1 MLFSSWPKWLMLTA
15 LVVSILVPVVVGL
28 GETIW
33 AAFGILPALGRHSFS
48 VSSWHQLFEL
58 PGLITSL
65 RLSLVSGFG
74 ATLVSLILA
83 LFGSACVYHTSGK
96 KSFFS
101 RLKPFVKPILVPI
114 LAAPHAAIAIGLAF
128 LLAPSGWLVRLFS
141 PWLTAWELP
150 PNLATVQDLWGLSL
164 TLGLVIKELPFLWL
178 ISLVALKQIDV
189 SRQLTLAQSMGYSH
203 TSAWCKIIVPQLYP
217 LIRLPVLVVLVYALS
232 TVDMAQILG
241 PNNPP
246 TLALATIRWYND
258 TNVYLLLPASA
269 AAVLLGIVIAVSIL
283 LWELGVRTVML
294 VNKVLIQSGG
304 RNLSAGNA
312 GKPRVVTGVF
322 TGMLTTALPITV
334 TLGLLSLLVLALWS
348 ITWRWSFPDALPSSW
363 SSSYWL
369 QLTTHVPLALQHSL
383 IIALVSSGLALTLA
397 VAWLEVQDRFG
408 GHLYRL
414 TLWFIYLPLLVPQI
428 AFLYG
433 LKVGFLR
440 LGLNGS
446 MMTVIW
452 AHLLFVFPYTM
463 LSLVDSWRAL
473 DQRYLQVAASL
484 GSSSWR
490 CFWRIKLSL
499 LLRPL
504 LLAWAIGI
512 AVSISQ
518 YLPTLMIG
526 AGRVESLT
534 TEAVSLASG
543 ADRRL
548 VGVYGLLQALVP
560 LLAYSFALLLPRLVA
575 LKK

>member
-1 MLFSSWPKWLMLTA
+1 MLTA
-15 LVVSILVPVVVGL
+15 LAVGILVPVLVGL

-33 AAFGILPALGRHSFS
+33 AAFGILPALGRHTFS
-48 VSSWHQLFEL
+48 LNAWQQLFEL
-58 PGLITSL
+58 PGLATSL
-65 RLSLVSGFG
+65 RLTLVSGFV
-74 ATLVSLILA
+74 ATTMALTLA
-83 LFGSACVYHTSGK
+83 LFGSAWVYNTSGK
-96 KSFFS
+96 ESFLTK
-101 RLKPFVKPILVPI
+101 LKPFVQAILVPI

-128 LLAPSGWLVRLFS
+128 LLAPSGWLARLFS

-164 TLGLVIKELPFLWL
+164 AVGLIIKELPFLWL
-178 ISLVALKQIDV
+178 VSLVALKQIDV
-189 SRQLTLAQSMGYSH
+189 SRQLSLAQSMGYSH
-203 TSAWCKIIVPQLYP
+203 TNAWCKIIVPQLYP
-217 LIRLPVLVVLVYALS
+217 LIRLPVFVVLVYSLS
-232 TVDMAQILG
+232 TVDMAQMLG

-246 TLALATIRWYND
+246 TLALATMRWYND

-269 AAVLLGIVIAVSIL
+269 ASVLLGILIAASVL
-283 LWELGVRTVML
+283 LWEAAVRAAMFTGRVMIRSGDRTSNYSFFTGVLTTTLLITVM
-294 VNKVLIQSGG
+294 
-304 RNLSAGNA
+304 
-312 GKPRVVTGVF
+312 
-322 TGMLTTALPITV
+322 
-334 TLGLLSLLVLALWS
+334 LGLLSLLVLALWS
-348 ITWRWSFPDALPSSW
+348 ITWRWSFPDALPASW
-363 SSSYWL
+363 SYGYWL
-369 QLTTHVPLALQHSL
+369 QLMTHVPSALQHSL
-383 IIALVSSGLALTLA
+383 IVALMSSGLALTLA
-397 VAWLEVQDRFG
+397 VAWLEVQDRLG
-408 GHLYRL
+408 GQLYKL

-473 DQRYLQVAASL
+473 DKRYVQVATSL
-484 GSSSWR
+484 GRSSWS
-490 CFWRIKLSL
+490 CFWRIKVSL

-534 TEAVSLASG
+534 IEAVSLASG

-560 LLAYSFALLLPRLVA
+560 LMAYSFALLLPRLVA
-575 LKK
+575 LRK

>member
-1 MLFSSWPKWLMLTA
+1 
-15 LVVSILVPVVVGL
+15 
-28 GETIW
+28 
-33 AAFGILPALGRHSFS
+33 
-48 VSSWHQLFEL
+48 
-58 PGLITSL
+58 
-65 RLSLVSGFG
+65 
-74 ATLVSLILA
+74 
-83 LFGSACVYHTSGK
+83 
-96 KSFFS
+96 
-101 RLKPFVKPILVPI
+101 
-114 LAAPHAAIAIGLAF
+114 
-128 LLAPSGWLVRLFS
+128 APSGWLARLFS
-141 PWLTAWELP
+141 PWLTAWDLP

-164 TLGLVIKELPFLWL
+164 TLGLIIKELPFLWL
-178 ISLVALKQIDV
+178 VSLVALKQIDV
-189 SRQLTLAQSMGYSH
+189 SRQLNLTQSMGYSH
-203 TSAWCKIIVPQLYP
+203 TAAWCKIIVPQLYP
-217 LIRLPVLVVLVYALS
+217 LIRLPVFVVLVYALS
-232 TVDMAQILG
+232 TVDMAQLLG

-246 TLALATIRWYND
+246 TLALATMRWYND
-258 TNVYLLLPASA
+258 TNVQLLLPASA
-269 AAVLLGIVIAVSIL
+269 ASVLLGVVIAASVL
-283 LWELGVRTVML
+283 VWEVVVRTVMFTS
-294 VNKVLIQSGG
+294 KVMIRSGD
-304 RNLSAGNA
+304 RT
-312 GKPRVVTGVF
+312 GKYSLFTGV
-322 TGMLTTALPITV
+322 LTTALPITV
-334 TLGLLSLLVLALWS
+334 MLGLLSLLVLALWS
-348 ITWRWSFPDALPSSW
+348 ITWRWSFPDALPTGW
-363 SSSYWL
+363 SYNYWL
-369 QLTTHVPLALQHSL
+369 QLITHVPLALQHSL
-383 IIALVSSGLALTLA
+383 IVALISSGLALTLA
-397 VAWLEVQDRFG
+397 IAWLEVQDRFG
-408 GHLYRL
+408 GHFYKI

-473 DQRYLQVAASL
+473 DKRYVQVATSL
-484 GSSSWR
+484 GRSWWS

-534 TEAVSLASG
+534 IEAVSLASG

>member
-1 MLFSSWPKWLMLTA
+1 MSLSSWPKWLMLTA
-15 LVVSILVPVVVGL
+15 LAVGILVPVLAGL

-33 AAFGILPALGRHSFS
+33 AAFGILPAIGRHTLS
-48 VSSWHQLFEL
+48 VDAWHQLFEL
-58 PGLITSL
+58 PGLVTSL

-74 ATLVSLILA
+74 ATLVSLMLA
-83 LFGSACVYHTSGK
+83 LFGSAWVYHTSEK
-96 KSFFS
+96 ESSLSK
-101 RLKPFVKPILVPI
+101 LKPFSQAILVPI

-128 LLAPSGWLVRLFS
+128 LLAPSGWLARLFS
-141 PWLTAWELP
+141 PWLTAWDLP

-164 TLGLVIKELPFLWL
+164 TLGLIIKELPFLWL
-178 ISLVALKQIDV
+178 VSLVALKQIDV
-189 SRQLTLAQSMGYSH
+189 SRQLNLTQSMGYSH
-203 TSAWCKIIVPQLYP
+203 TAAWCKIIVPQLYP
-217 LIRLPVLVVLVYALS
+217 LIRLPVFVVLVYALS
-232 TVDMAQILG
+232 TVDMAQLLG

-246 TLALATIRWYND
+246 TLALATMRWYND
-258 TNVYLLLPASA
+258 TNVQLLLPASA
-269 AAVLLGIVIAVSIL
+269 ASVLLGVLIAASVL
-283 LWELGVRTVML
+283 LWEVVVRTVMFTS
-294 VNKVLIQSGG
+294 KVMIRSGD
-304 RNLSAGNA
+304 RT
-312 GKPRVVTGVF
+312 GKYSLFTGV
-322 TGMLTTALPITV
+322 LTTALPITV
-334 TLGLLSLLVLALWS
+334 MLGLLSLLVLALWS
-348 ITWRWSFPDALPSSW
+348 ITWRWSFPDALPTSW
-363 SSSYWL
+363 SYNNWL
-369 QLTTHVPLALQHSL
+369 QLITHVPLALQHSL
-383 IIALVSSGLALTLA
+383 IVALISSGLALTLA
-397 VAWLEVQDRFG
+397 IAWLEVQDRFG
-408 GHLYRL
+408 GHFYKI

-473 DQRYLQVAASL
+473 DKRYVQVATSL
-484 GSSSWR
+484 GRSSWS

-534 TEAVSLASG
+534 IEAVSLASG

>member
-1 MLFSSWPKWLMLTA
+1 MSLSSWPKWLMLTA
-15 LVVSILVPVVVGL
+15 LAVGILVPVLAGL

-33 AAFGILPALGRHSFS
+33 AAFGILPAIGRHTLS
-48 VSSWHQLFEL
+48 VDAWHQLFEL
-58 PGLITSL
+58 PGLVTSL

-74 ATLVSLILA
+74 ATLVSLMLA
-83 LFGSACVYHTSGK
+83 LFGSAWVYHTSEK
-96 KSFFS
+96 ESSLSK
-101 RLKPFVKPILVPI
+101 LKPFSQAILVPI

-128 LLAPSGWLVRLFS
+128 LLAPSGWLARLFS
-141 PWLTAWELP
+141 PWLTAWDLP

-164 TLGLVIKELPFLWL
+164 TLGLIIKELPFLWL
-178 ISLVALKQIDV
+178 VSLVALKQIDV
-189 SRQLTLAQSMGYSH
+189 SRQLNLTQSMGYSH
-203 TSAWCKIIVPQLYP
+203 TAAWCKIIVPQLYP
-217 LIRLPVLVVLVYALS
+217 LIRLPVFVVLVYALS
-232 TVDMAQILG
+232 TVDMAQLLG

-246 TLALATIRWYND
+246 TLALATMRWYND
-258 TNVYLLLPASA
+258 TNVQLLLPASA
-269 AAVLLGIVIAVSIL
+269 ASVLLG
-283 LWELGVRTVML
+283 
-294 VNKVLIQSGG
+294 VLIAASVLVWEVVVRAVMFTSKVMIRSGD
-304 RNLSAGNA
+304 RT
-312 GKPRVVTGVF
+312 GKYSLFTGV
-322 TGMLTTALPITV
+322 LTTTLPITV
-334 TLGLLSLLVLALWS
+334 MLGLLSLLVLALWS
-348 ITWRWSFPDALPSSW
+348 VTWRWSFPDALPTSW
-363 SSSYWL
+363 SYNYWL
-369 QLTTHVPLALQHSL
+369 QLITNVPLALQHSL
-383 IIALVSSGLALTLA
+383 IVAFISSGLALTLA

-408 GHLYRL
+408 GHFYKI

-473 DQRYLQVAASL
+473 DKRYVQVATSL
-484 GSSSWR
+484 GRSSWT

-534 TEAVSLASG
+534 IEAVSLASG

>member
-1 MLFSSWPKWLMLTA
+1 MSLSSWPKWLMLTA
-15 LVVSILVPVVVGL
+15 LAVGILVPVLAGL

-33 AAFGILPALGRHSFS
+33 AAFGILPAIGRHTLS
-48 VSSWHQLFEL
+48 VDAWQQLFEL
-58 PGLITSL
+58 PGLVTSL
-65 RLSLVSGFG
+65 RLSIVSGFG
-74 ATLVSLILA
+74 ATLVSLMLA
-83 LFGSACVYHTSGK
+83 LFGSAWVYHTSEK
-96 KSFFS
+96 ESSLSK
-101 RLKPFVKPILVPI
+101 LKPFSQAILVPI

-128 LLAPSGWLVRLFS
+128 LIAPSGWLARLFS
-141 PWLTAWELP
+141 PWLTAWDLP

-164 TLGLVIKELPFLWL
+164 TLGLIIKELPFLWL
-178 ISLVALKQIDV
+178 VSLVALKQIDV
-189 SRQLTLAQSMGYSH
+189 SRQLNLTQSMGYSH
-203 TSAWCKIIVPQLYP
+203 TAAWCKIIVPQLYP
-217 LIRLPVLVVLVYALS
+217 LIRLPVFVVLVYALS
-232 TVDMAQILG
+232 TVDMAQLLG

-246 TLALATIRWYND
+246 TLALATMRWYND
-258 TNVYLLLPASA
+258 TNVQLLLPASA
-269 AAVLLGIVIAVSIL
+269 ASVLLGVVIAASVL
-283 LWELGVRTVML
+283 VWEVVVRTVMFTS
-294 VNKVLIQSGG
+294 KVMIRSGD
-304 RNLSAGNA
+304 RT
-312 GKPRVVTGVF
+312 GKYSLFTGV
-322 TGMLTTALPITV
+322 LTTALPITV
-334 TLGLLSLLVLALWS
+334 MLGLLSLLVLALWS
-348 ITWRWSFPDALPSSW
+348 ITWRWSFPDALPTGW
-363 SSSYWL
+363 SYNYWL
-369 QLTTHVPLALQHSL
+369 QLITHVPLALQHSL
-383 IIALVSSGLALTLA
+383 IVALISSGLALTLA
-397 VAWLEVQDRFG
+397 IAWLEVQDRFG
-408 GHLYRL
+408 GHFYKI

-473 DQRYLQVAASL
+473 DKRYVQVATSL
-484 GSSSWR
+484 GRSWWS

-534 TEAVSLASG
+534 IEAVSLASG

>member
-1 MLFSSWPKWLMLTA
+1 MSLSSWPKWLMLAA
-15 LVVSILVPVVVGL
+15 LAVGILVPVLAGL

-33 AAFGILPALGRHSFS
+33 AAFGILPAIGRHTLS
-48 VSSWHQLFEL
+48 VDAWHQLFEL
-58 PGLITSL
+58 PGLVTSL

-74 ATLVSLILA
+74 ATLVSLMLA
-83 LFGSACVYHTSGK
+83 LFGSAWVYHTSEK
-96 KSFFS
+96 KSFLS
-101 RLKPFVKPILVPI
+101 RLKPFSQAILVPI

-128 LLAPSGWLVRLFS
+128 LLAPSGWLARLFS
-141 PWLTAWELP
+141 PWLTAWDLP
-150 PNLATVQDLWGLSL
+150 PNLASVQDLWGLSL
-164 TLGLVIKELPFLWL
+164 TLGLIIKELPFLWL
-178 ISLVALKQIDV
+178 VSLVALKQIDV
-189 SRQLTLAQSMGYSH
+189 SRQLNLTQSMGYSH
-203 TSAWCKIIVPQLYP
+203 TTAWCKIIVPQLYP
-217 LIRLPVLVVLVYALS
+217 LIRLPVFVVLVYALS
-232 TVDMAQILG
+232 TVDMAQLLG

-246 TLALATIRWYND
+246 TLALATMRWYND
-258 TNVYLLLPASA
+258 TNVQLLLPASA
-269 AAVLLGIVIAVSIL
+269 ASVLLGVLIAASVL
-283 LWELGVRTVML
+283 LWEVVVRAVMF
-294 VNKVLIQSGG
+294 NSKVMIRSGD
-304 RNLSAGNA
+304 RT
-312 GKPRVVTGVF
+312 GKYSLFTGV
-322 TGMLTTALPITV
+322 LTTALPITV
-334 TLGLLSLLVLALWS
+334 MLGLLSLLVLALWS
-348 ITWRWSFPDALPSSW
+348 ITWRWSFPDALPTSW
-363 SSSYWL
+363 SYNYWL
-369 QLTTHVPLALQHSL
+369 QLITHVPLALQHSL
-383 IIALVSSGLALTLA
+383 IVALISSGLALTLA
-397 VAWLEVQDRFG
+397 IAWLEVQDRFG
-408 GHLYRL
+408 GHFYKI

-473 DQRYLQVAASL
+473 DKRYVQVATSL
-484 GSSSWR
+484 GRSSWS

-534 TEAVSLASG
+534 IEAVSLASG

>member
-1 MLFSSWPKWLMLTA
+1 MSLSSWPKWLMLTA
-15 LVVSILVPVVVGL
+15 LAVGILVPVLAGL

-33 AAFGILPALGRHSFS
+33 AAFGILPAIGRHTLS
-48 VSSWHQLFEL
+48 VDAWQQLFEL
-58 PGLITSL
+58 PGLVTSL

-74 ATLVSLILA
+74 ATLVSLMLA
-83 LFGSACVYHTSGK
+83 LFGSAWVYHTSEK
-96 KSFFS
+96 ESSLSK
-101 RLKPFVKPILVPI
+101 LKPFSQAILVPI

-128 LLAPSGWLVRLFS
+128 LLAPSGWLARLFS
-141 PWLTAWELP
+141 PWLTAWDLP

-164 TLGLVIKELPFLWL
+164 TLGLIIKELPFLWL
-178 ISLVALKQIDV
+178 VSLVALKQIDV
-189 SRQLTLAQSMGYSH
+189 SRQLNLTQSMGYSH
-203 TSAWCKIIVPQLYP
+203 TAAWCKIIVPQLYP
-217 LIRLPVLVVLVYALS
+217 LIRLPVFVVLVYALS
-232 TVDMAQILG
+232 TVDMAQLLG

-246 TLALATIRWYND
+246 TLALATMRWYND
-258 TNVYLLLPASA
+258 TNVQLLLPASA
-269 AAVLLGIVIAVSIL
+269 ASVLLGVLIAASVL
-283 LWELGVRTVML
+283 LWEVVVRTVMFTS
-294 VNKVLIQSGG
+294 KVMIRSGD
-304 RNLSAGNA
+304 RT
-312 GKPRVVTGVF
+312 GKYSLFTGV
-322 TGMLTTALPITV
+322 LTTALPITV
-334 TLGLLSLLVLALWS
+334 MLGLLSLLVLALWS
-348 ITWRWSFPDALPSSW
+348 ITWRWSFPDALPTSW
-363 SSSYWL
+363 SYNNWL
-369 QLTTHVPLALQHSL
+369 QLITHVPLALQHSL
-383 IIALVSSGLALTLA
+383 IVALISSGLALTLA
-397 VAWLEVQDRFG
+397 IAWLEVQDRFG
-408 GHLYRL
+408 GHFYKI

-446 MMTVIW
+446 IMTVIW
-452 AHLLFVFPYTM
+452 AHLLFVFPYTI

-473 DQRYLQVAASL
+473 DKRYVQVATSL
-484 GSSSWR
+484 GRSSWS

-534 TEAVSLASG
+534 IEAVSLASG

>member
-1 MLFSSWPKWLMLTA
+1 MSLSSWPKWLMLAA
-15 LVVSILVPVVVGL
+15 LAVGILVPVLVGL

-33 AAFGILPALGRHSFS
+33 AAFGILPAIGRHTLSLEA
-48 VSSWHQLFEL
+48 WQQLFEL
-58 PGLITSL
+58 PGLVTSL

-74 ATLVSLILA
+74 ATLVSLMLA
-83 LFGSACVYHTSGK
+83 LFGSAWVYHTSK
-96 KSFFS
+96 KESS
-101 RLKPFVKPILVPI
+101 LSKLKPFSQAILVPI

-128 LLAPSGWLVRLFS
+128 LLAPSGWLARLFS
-141 PWLTAWELP
+141 PWLTAWDLP

-164 TLGLVIKELPFLWL
+164 TLGLIIKELPFLWL
-178 ISLVALKQIDV
+178 VSLVALKQIDV
-189 SRQLTLAQSMGYSH
+189 SRQLNLTKSMGYSH
-203 TSAWCKIIVPQLYP
+203 AAAWCKIIVPQLYP
-217 LIRLPVLVVLVYALS
+217 LIRLPVFVVLVYALS
-232 TVDMAQILG
+232 TVDMAQLLG

-246 TLALATIRWYND
+246 TLALATMRWYND
-258 TNVYLLLPASA
+258 TNVQLLLPASA
-269 AAVLLGIVIAVSIL
+269 ASVLLGLLIAASVL
-283 LWELGVRTVML
+283 LWEVVVRTVIFT
-294 VNKVLIQSGG
+294 NKIMIRSGD
-304 RNLSAGNA
+304 RT
-312 GKPRVVTGVF
+312 GKYSLFTGV
-322 TGMLTTALPITV
+322 LTTALPITV
-334 TLGLLSLLVLALWS
+334 ILGLLSLLVLALWS
-348 ITWRWSFPDALPSSW
+348 ITWRWSFPDALPTSW
-363 SSSYWL
+363 SYNYWL
-369 QLTTHVPLALQHSL
+369 QLITHVPLALQHSL
-383 IIALVSSGLALTLA
+383 IVALISSGLALTLA

-408 GHLYRL
+408 GHVYKL
-414 TLWFIYLPLLVPQI
+414 TLWFIYLPLLVPQM

-473 DQRYLQVAASL
+473 DKRYLQVATSL
-484 GSSSWR
+484 GRSSWS

-534 TEAVSLASG
+534 IEAVSLASG

>member
-1 MLFSSWPKWLMLTA
+1 MSLNSWPKWLMLTA
-15 LVVSILVPVVVGL
+15 LAVGILVPVLAGL

-33 AAFGILPALGRHSFS
+33 AAFGILPAIGRHTLS
-48 VSSWHQLFEL
+48 VDAWQQLFEL
-58 PGLITSL
+58 PGLVTSL
-65 RLSLVSGFG
+65 RLSIVSGFG
-74 ATLVSLILA
+74 ATLVSLMLA
-83 LFGSACVYHTSGK
+83 LFGSAWVYHTSEK
-96 KSFFS
+96 ESSLSK
-101 RLKPFVKPILVPI
+101 LKPFSQAILVPI

-128 LLAPSGWLVRLFS
+128 LIAPSGWLARLFS
-141 PWLTAWELP
+141 PWLTAWDLP

-164 TLGLVIKELPFLWL
+164 TLGLIIKELPFLWL
-178 ISLVALKQIDV
+178 VSLVALKQIDV
-189 SRQLTLAQSMGYSH
+189 SRQLNLTQSMGYSH
-203 TSAWCKIIVPQLYP
+203 TAAWCKIIVPQLYP
-217 LIRLPVLVVLVYALS
+217 LIRLPVFVVLVYALS
-232 TVDMAQILG
+232 TVDMAQLLG

-246 TLALATIRWYND
+246 TLALATMRWYND
-258 TNVYLLLPASA
+258 TNVQLLLPASA
-269 AAVLLGIVIAVSIL
+269 ASVLLGVVIAASVL
-283 LWELGVRTVML
+283 VWEVVVRTVMFTS
-294 VNKVLIQSGG
+294 KVMIRSGD
-304 RNLSAGNA
+304 RT
-312 GKPRVVTGVF
+312 GKYSLFTGV
-322 TGMLTTALPITV
+322 LTTALPITV
-334 TLGLLSLLVLALWS
+334 MLGLLSLLVLALWS
-348 ITWRWSFPDALPSSW
+348 ITWRWSFPDALPTGW
-363 SSSYWL
+363 SYNYWL
-369 QLTTHVPLALQHSL
+369 QLITHVPLALQHSL
-383 IIALVSSGLALTLA
+383 IVALISSGLALTLA
-397 VAWLEVQDRFG
+397 IAWLEVQDRFG
-408 GHLYRL
+408 GHFYKI

-473 DQRYLQVAASL
+473 DKRYVQVATSL
-484 GSSSWR
+484 GRSWWS

-534 TEAVSLASG
+534 IEAVSLASG

>member
-1 MLFSSWPKWLMLTA
+1 MSLSSWPKWLMLTA
-15 LVVSILVPVVVGL
+15 LAVGILVPVLAGL

-33 AAFGILPALGRHSFS
+33 AAFGILPAIGRHTLS
-48 VSSWHQLFEL
+48 VDAWHQLFEL
-58 PGLITSL
+58 PGLVTSL

-74 ATLVSLILA
+74 ATLVSLMLA
-83 LFGSACVYHTSGK
+83 LFGSAWVYHTSEK
-96 KSFFS
+96 ESSLSK
-101 RLKPFVKPILVPI
+101 LKPFSQAILVPI

-128 LLAPSGWLVRLFS
+128 LLAPSGWLARLFS
-141 PWLTAWELP
+141 PWLTAWDLP

-164 TLGLVIKELPFLWL
+164 TLGLIIKELPFLWL
-178 ISLVALKQIDV
+178 VSLVALKQIDV
-189 SRQLTLAQSMGYSH
+189 SRQLNLTQSMGYSH
-203 TSAWCKIIVPQLYP
+203 TAAWCKIIVPQLYP
-217 LIRLPVLVVLVYALS
+217 LIRLPVFVVLVYALS
-232 TVDMAQILG
+232 TVDMAQLLG

-246 TLALATIRWYND
+246 TLALATMRWYND
-258 TNVYLLLPASA
+258 TNVQLLLPASA
-269 AAVLLGIVIAVSIL
+269 ASVLLGVLIAASVL
-283 LWELGVRTVML
+283 LWEVVVRTVMFTS
-294 VNKVLIQSGG
+294 KVMIRSGD
-304 RNLSAGNA
+304 RT
-312 GKPRVVTGVF
+312 GKYSLFTGV
-322 TGMLTTALPITV
+322 LTTALPITV
-334 TLGLLSLLVLALWS
+334 MLGLLSLLVLALWS
-348 ITWRWSFPDALPSSW
+348 ITWRWSFPDALPTSW
-363 SSSYWL
+363 SYNYWL
-369 QLTTHVPLALQHSL
+369 QLITNVPLALQHSL
-383 IIALVSSGLALTLA
+383 IVALISSGLALTLA
-397 VAWLEVQDRFG
+397 IAWLEVQDRFG
-408 GHLYRL
+408 GHFYKI

-473 DQRYLQVAASL
+473 DKRYVQVATSL
-484 GSSSWR
+484 GRSSWS

-534 TEAVSLASG
+534 IEAVSLASG

>member
-1 MLFSSWPKWLMLTA
+1 MSFSSWPKWLMLTA
-15 LVVSILVPVVVGL
+15 LAIGILVPVLVGL

-33 AAFGILPALGRHSFS
+33 AAFGILPALGRHTFSFS
-48 VSSWHQLFEL
+48 AWQQLFEL
-58 PGLITSL
+58 PGLVTSL

-83 LFGSACVYHTSGK
+83 LFGSAWVYNTSVK
-96 KSFFS
+96 ESFLS
-101 RLKPFVKPILVPI
+101 KVMPFVQAILVPI

-128 LLAPSGWLVRLFS
+128 LLAPSGWLARLFS

-164 TLGLVIKELPFLWL
+164 MLGLIIKELPFLWL
-178 ISLVALKQIDV
+178 VSLVALKQIDV

-203 TSAWCKIIVPQLYP
+203 TAAWCKIIVPQLYP
-217 LIRLPVLVVLVYALS
+217 LIRLPVFVVLVYSLS
-232 TVDMAQILG
+232 TVDMAQMLG

-246 TLALATIRWYND
+246 TLALATMRWYND
-258 TNVYLLLPASA
+258 TNVQLLLPASA
-269 AAVLLGIVIAVSIL
+269 ASILLGILIAASVL
-283 LWELGVRTVML
+283 LWEVAVRMAIFTSKVM
-294 VNKVLIQSGG
+294 IRSGD
-304 RNLSAGNA
+304 RT
-312 GKPRVVTGVF
+312 GKYSIFTGV
-322 TGMLTTALPITV
+322 LTTTLPITV
-334 TLGLLSLLVLALWS
+334 ILGLLSLLVLALWS
-348 ITWRWSFPDALPSSW
+348 ITWRWSFPDALPTSW
-363 SSSYWL
+363 SYRYWL
-369 QLTTHVPLALQHSL
+369 QLITHVPLALQHSV
-383 IIALVSSGLALTLA
+383 IVALMSSGLALTFA

-408 GHLYRL
+408 GHLYKL

-446 MMTVIW
+446 MMTVMW

-473 DQRYLQVAASL
+473 DKRYLQVAASL
-484 GSSSWR
+484 GRSSWH
-490 CFWRIKLSL
+490 CFWRIKISL

-534 TEAVSLASG
+534 VEAVSLASG

-548 VGVYGLLQALVP
+548 VGVYGLLQALAP

>member
-1 MLFSSWPKWLMLTA
+1 MSLSSWPKWLMLTA
-15 LVVSILVPVVVGL
+15 LAVGILVPVLAGL

-33 AAFGILPALGRHSFS
+33 AAFGILPAIGRHTLS
-48 VSSWHQLFEL
+48 VDAWHQLFEL
-58 PGLITSL
+58 PGLVTSL

-74 ATLVSLILA
+74 ATLVSLMLA
-83 LFGSACVYHTSGK
+83 LFGSAWVYHTSEK
-96 KSFFS
+96 ESSLSK
-101 RLKPFVKPILVPI
+101 LKPFSQAILVPI

-128 LLAPSGWLVRLFS
+128 LLAPSGWLARLFS
-141 PWLTAWELP
+141 PWLTAWDLP

-164 TLGLVIKELPFLWL
+164 TLGLIIKELPFLWL
-178 ISLVALKQIDV
+178 VSLVALKQIDV
-189 SRQLTLAQSMGYSH
+189 SRQLNLTQSMGYSH
-203 TSAWCKIIVPQLYP
+203 TAAWCKIIVPQLYP
-217 LIRLPVLVVLVYALS
+217 LIRLPVFVVLVYALS
-232 TVDMAQILG
+232 TVDMAQLLG

-246 TLALATIRWYND
+246 TLALATMRWYND
-258 TNVYLLLPASA
+258 TNVQLLLPASA
-269 AAVLLGIVIAVSIL
+269 ASVLLGVLIAASVL
-283 LWELGVRTVML
+283 LWEVVVRTVMFTS
-294 VNKVLIQSGG
+294 KVMIRSGD
-304 RNLSAGNA
+304 RT
-312 GKPRVVTGVF
+312 GKYSLFTGV
-322 TGMLTTALPITV
+322 LTTALPITV
-334 TLGLLSLLVLALWS
+334 MLGLLSLLVLALWS
-348 ITWRWSFPDALPSSW
+348 ITWRWSFPDALPTSW
-363 SSSYWL
+363 SYNYWL
-369 QLTTHVPLALQHSL
+369 QLITHVPLALQHSL
-383 IIALVSSGLALTLA
+383 IVALISSGLALTLA
-397 VAWLEVQDRFG
+397 IAWLEVQDRFG
-408 GHLYRL
+408 GHFYKI

-433 LKVGFLR
+433 LKVVFLR

-473 DQRYLQVAASL
+473 DKRYVQVATSL
-484 GSSSWR
+484 GRSSWS

-534 TEAVSLASG
+534 IEAVSLASG

>member
-1 MLFSSWPKWLMLTA
+1 MSLSSWPKWLMLTA
-15 LVVSILVPVVVGL
+15 LAVGILVPVLAGL

-33 AAFGILPALGRHSFS
+33 AAFGILPAIGRHTLS
-48 VSSWHQLFEL
+48 VDAWHQLFEL
-58 PGLITSL
+58 PGLVTSL

-74 ATLVSLILA
+74 ATLVSLMLA
-83 LFGSACVYHTSGK
+83 LFGSAWVYHTSEK
-96 KSFFS
+96 ESSLSK
-101 RLKPFVKPILVPI
+101 LKPFSQAILVPI

-128 LLAPSGWLVRLFS
+128 LLAPSGWLARLFS
-141 PWLTAWELP
+141 PWLTAWDLP

-164 TLGLVIKELPFLWL
+164 TLGLIIKELPFLWL
-178 ISLVALKQIDV
+178 VSLVALKQIDV
-189 SRQLTLAQSMGYSH
+189 SRQLNLTQSMGYSH
-203 TSAWCKIIVPQLYP
+203 TAAWCKIIVPQLYP
-217 LIRLPVLVVLVYALS
+217 LIRLPVFVVLVYALS
-232 TVDMAQILG
+232 TVDMAQLLG

-246 TLALATIRWYND
+246 TLALATMRWYND
-258 TNVYLLLPASA
+258 TNVQLLLPASA
-269 AAVLLGIVIAVSIL
+269 ASVLLGVLIAASVL
-283 LWELGVRTVML
+283 LWEVVVRTVMFTS
-294 VNKVLIQSGG
+294 KVMIRSGD
-304 RNLSAGNA
+304 RT
-312 GKPRVVTGVF
+312 GKYSLFTGV
-322 TGMLTTALPITV
+322 LTTALPITV
-334 TLGLLSLLVLALWS
+334 MLGLLSLLVLALWS
-348 ITWRWSFPDALPSSW
+348 ITWRWSFPDALPTSW
-363 SSSYWL
+363 SYNYWL
-369 QLTTHVPLALQHSL
+369 QLITHVPLALQHSL
-383 IIALVSSGLALTLA
+383 IVALISSGLALTLA

-408 GHLYRL
+408 GHFYKI

-473 DQRYLQVAASL
+473 DKRYVQVATSL
-484 GSSSWR
+484 GRSSWS

-534 TEAVSLASG
+534 IEAVSLASG

>member
-1 MLFSSWPKWLMLTA
+1 MSLSSWPKWLMLAA
-15 LVVSILVPVVVGL
+15 LVVGILVPVLVGL

-33 AAFGILPALGRHSFS
+33 AAFGILPAIGRHTLS
-48 VSSWHQLFEL
+48 VEAWQQLFEL

-74 ATLVSLILA
+74 ATLVSLMLA
-83 LFGSACVYHTSGK
+83 LFGSAWVYHTSK
-96 KSFFS
+96 QESSLSK
-101 RLKPFVKPILVPI
+101 LKPFSQAILVPI

-128 LLAPSGWLVRLFS
+128 LLAPSGWLARLFS
-141 PWLTAWELP
+141 PWLTAWDLP

-164 TLGLVIKELPFLWL
+164 TLGLIIKELPFLWL
-178 ISLVALKQIDV
+178 VSLVALKQIDV
-189 SRQLTLAQSMGYSH
+189 SRQLNLTQSMGYSH
-203 TSAWCKIIVPQLYP
+203 TAAWCKIIVPQLYP
-217 LIRLPVLVVLVYALS
+217 LIRLPVFVVLVYALS
-232 TVDMAQILG
+232 TVDMAQLLG

-246 TLALATIRWYND
+246 TLALATMRWYND
-258 TNVYLLLPASA
+258 TNVQLLLPASA
-269 AAVLLGIVIAVSIL
+269 ASVLLGLLIAASVL
-283 LWELGVRTVML
+283 LWEVVVRTVIFT
-294 VNKVLIQSGG
+294 NKIMIRSGD
-304 RNLSAGNA
+304 RS
-312 GKPRVVTGVF
+312 GKYSLF
-322 TGMLTTALPITV
+322 TGALTTALPITV
-334 TLGLLSLLVLALWS
+334 ILGLLSLLVLALWS
-348 ITWRWSFPDALPSSW
+348 ITWRWSFPDALPTSW
-363 SSSYWL
+363 SYNYWL
-369 QLTTHVPLALQHSL
+369 QLITHVPIALQHSL
-383 IIALVSSGLALTLA
+383 IVAFISSGLALTLA
-397 VAWLEVQDRFG
+397 IAWLEVQDRFG
-408 GHLYRL
+408 GHFYKS

-463 LSLVDSWRAL
+463 LSLVDSWQAL
-473 DQRYLQVAASL
+473 DKRYVQVATSL
-484 GSSSWR
+484 GRSSWS

-512 AVSISQ
+512 TVSISQ

-534 TEAVSLASG
+534 IEAVSLASG

>member
-1 MLFSSWPKWLMLTA
+1 MSLSSWPKWLMLTA
-15 LVVSILVPVVVGL
+15 LAVGILVPVLAGL

-33 AAFGILPALGRHSFS
+33 AAFGILPAIGRHTLS
-48 VSSWHQLFEL
+48 VDAWHQLFEL
-58 PGLITSL
+58 PGLVTSL

-74 ATLVSLILA
+74 ATLVSLMLA
-83 LFGSACVYHTSGK
+83 LFGSAWVYHTSEK
-96 KSFFS
+96 ESSLSK
-101 RLKPFVKPILVPI
+101 LKPFSQAILVPI

-128 LLAPSGWLVRLFS
+128 LLAPSGWLARLFS
-141 PWLTAWELP
+141 PWLTAWDLP

-164 TLGLVIKELPFLWL
+164 TLGLIIKELPFLWL
-178 ISLVALKQIDV
+178 VSLVALKQIDV
-189 SRQLTLAQSMGYSH
+189 SRQLNLTQSMGYSH
-203 TSAWCKIIVPQLYP
+203 TAAWCKIIVPQLYP
-217 LIRLPVLVVLVYALS
+217 LIRLPVFVVLVYALS
-232 TVDMAQILG
+232 TVDMAQLLG

-246 TLALATIRWYND
+246 TLALATMRWYND
-258 TNVYLLLPASA
+258 TNVQLLLPASA
-269 AAVLLGIVIAVSIL
+269 ASVLLGVLIAASVL
-283 LWELGVRTVML
+283 LWEVVVRTVMFTS
-294 VNKVLIQSGG
+294 KVMIRSGD
-304 RNLSAGNA
+304 RT
-312 GKPRVVTGVF
+312 GKYSLFTGV
-322 TGMLTTALPITV
+322 LTTALPITV
-334 TLGLLSLLVLALWS
+334 MLGLLSLLVLALWS
-348 ITWRWSFPDALPSSW
+348 ITWRWSFPDALPTSW
-363 SSSYWL
+363 SYNYWL
-369 QLTTHVPLALQHSL
+369 QLITHVPLALQHSL
-383 IIALVSSGLALTLA
+383 IVALISSGLALTLA
-397 VAWLEVQDRFG
+397 IAWLEVQDRFG
-408 GHLYRL
+408 GHFYKI

-473 DQRYLQVAASL
+473 DKRYVQVATSL
-484 GSSSWR
+484 GRSSWT

-534 TEAVSLASG
+534 IEAVSLASG

>member
-1 MLFSSWPKWLMLTA
+1 MLTA
-15 LVVSILVPVVVGL
+15 LAVGILVPVLVGL

-33 AAFGILPALGRHSFS
+33 AAFGILPALGRHTFSFNA
-48 VSSWHQLFEL
+48 WQQLLEL

-65 RLSLVSGFG
+65 RLTLVSGFA
-74 ATLVSLILA
+74 ATTIALTLA
-83 LFGSACVYHTSGK
+83 LFGSAWVYHSSGK
-96 KSFFS
+96 KSFLS
-101 RLKPFVKPILVPI
+101 QLKPFVQAILVPI

-128 LLAPSGWLVRLFS
+128 LLAPSGWLARLFS
-141 PWLTAWELP
+141 PWLTTWELP

-164 TLGLVIKELPFLWL
+164 TLGLIIKELPFLWL

-203 TSAWCKIIVPQLYP
+203 TTAWCKIIVPQLYP
-217 LIRLPVLVVLVYALS
+217 LIRLPVFVVLVYALS
-232 TVDMAQILG
+232 TVDMAQMLG

-246 TLALATIRWYND
+246 TLALATMRWYND
-258 TNVYLLLPASA
+258 TNVQLLLPASA
-269 AAVLLGIVIAVSIL
+269 ASVLLGILIAASVI
-283 LWELGVRTVML
+283 LWEVAVRTAMLTSKVM
-294 VNKVLIQSGG
+294 IRSGN
-304 RNLSAGNA
+304 RT
-312 GKPRVVTGVF
+312 GKYPFFTGV
-322 TGMLTTALPITV
+322 LTTALPITV
-334 TLGLLSLLVLALWS
+334 MLGLLSLLVLALWS
-348 ITWRWSFPDALPSSW
+348 ITWRWSFPDAFPTNW
-363 SSSYWL
+363 SYRYWL
-369 QLTTHVPLALQHSL
+369 QLMTHVPLAVQHS
-383 IIALVSSGLALTLA
+383 IIVALMSSGLALTLS
-397 VAWLEVQDRFG
+397 VAWLEVQDRLG
-408 GHLYRL
+408 GHLYKL

-446 MMTVIW
+446 MTTVIW

-463 LSLVDSWRAL
+463 LSLVGSWRSL
-473 DQRYLQVAASL
+473 DKRYVQVATSL
-484 GSSSWR
+484 GRSWWS
-490 CFWRIKLSL
+490 CFWRIKISL

-504 LLAWAIGI
+504 LLAWAIGM

-534 TEAVSLASG
+534 IEAVSLASG

>member
-1 MLFSSWPKWLMLTA
+1 MSLSSWPKWLMLTA
-15 LVVSILVPVVVGL
+15 LAVGILVPVLAGL

-33 AAFGILPALGRHSFS
+33 AAFGILPAIGRHTLS
-48 VSSWHQLFEL
+48 VDAWHQLFEL
-58 PGLITSL
+58 PGLVTSL

-74 ATLVSLILA
+74 ATLVSLMLA
-83 LFGSACVYHTSGK
+83 LFGSAWVYHTSEK
-96 KSFFS
+96 ESSLS
-101 RLKPFVKPILVPI
+101 RLKPFSQAILVPI

-128 LLAPSGWLVRLFS
+128 LLAPSGWLARLFS
-141 PWLTAWELP
+141 PWLTAWDLP

-164 TLGLVIKELPFLWL
+164 TLGLIIKELPFLWL
-178 ISLVALKQIDV
+178 VSLVALKQIDV
-189 SRQLTLAQSMGYSH
+189 SRQLNLTQSMGYSH
-203 TSAWCKIIVPQLYP
+203 TAAWCKIIVPQLYP
-217 LIRLPVLVVLVYALS
+217 LIRLPVFVVLVYALS
-232 TVDMAQILG
+232 TVDMAQLLG

-246 TLALATIRWYND
+246 TLALATMRWYND
-258 TNVYLLLPASA
+258 TNVQLLLPASA
-269 AAVLLGIVIAVSIL
+269 ASVLLGVLIAASVL
-283 LWELGVRTVML
+283 LWEVVVRTVMFTS
-294 VNKVLIQSGG
+294 KVMIRSGD
-304 RNLSAGNA
+304 RT
-312 GKPRVVTGVF
+312 GKYSIFTGV
-322 TGMLTTALPITV
+322 LTTALPITV
-334 TLGLLSLLVLALWS
+334 MLGLLSLLVLALWS
-348 ITWRWSFPDALPSSW
+348 ITWRWSFPDALPTSW
-363 SSSYWL
+363 SYNYWL
-369 QLTTHVPLALQHSL
+369 QLITNVPLALQHSL
-383 IIALVSSGLALTLA
+383 IVALISSGLALTLA
-397 VAWLEVQDRFG
+397 IAWLEVQDRFG
-408 GHLYRL
+408 GHFYKI

-446 MMTVIW
+446 MMTVMW

-473 DQRYLQVAASL
+473 DKRYVQVATSL
-484 GSSSWR
+484 GRSSWS

-534 TEAVSLASG
+534 IEAVSLASG